1 MLNLRT
7 TTLQRVLKLLT
18 CVLIVKVTVS
28 VILIYRE
35 YLPPDFESDFLRGRQ
50 SYFSGSYQWAFY
62 THIVSGPCSLFLG
75 MILLN
80 EGFRREYL
88 PWHRCLGRIQVACV
102 CLLITP
108 SGLWMACYAETGAV
122 AGAGF
127 ASLAIATSVCVAF
140 GWRSAVTRQFGAH
153 RRWMIRCYVL
163 LCSAV
168 VLRLIAGL
176 ATVTGSEAVWLYTL
190 SAWVSW
196 LVPLGVFEFS
206 QNRRHFRHFQ
216 RQ

>member
-1 MLNLRT
+1 MPNIRKT
-7 TTLQRVLKLLT
+7 TVQRILKLLT

-28 VILIYRE
+28 VILIYRD
-35 YLPPDFESDFLRGRQ
+35 YLPPNFESDFLRGRQ

-80 EGFRREYL
+80 ERFRREYL
-88 PWHRCLGRIQVACV
+88 PWHRRLGRIQVACV
-102 CLLITP
+102 LLLTTL
-108 SGLWMACYAETGAV
+108 SGLWMARYAETGAV
-122 AGAGF
+122 AGLGF
-127 ASLAIATSVCVAF
+127 ASLAIATAVCVAC
-140 GWRSAVTRQFGAH
+140 GWRAAVTRQLGAH

-176 ATVTGSEAVWLYTL
+176 ATVTGSEAVWLYPL

-196 LVPLGVFEFS
+196 LLPLAVFELS
-206 QNRRHFRHFQ
+206 QGRHRFRHFQ
-216 RQ
+216 RP